1 MGTSIKLMDPADN
14 EFLAQLEKK
23 SGKPNHFFR
32 TMANRPEV
40 LKSFVPLY
48 GAIMGPGLVERRVKE
63 LVYLAASFA
72 NECAYCSAA
81 HSASGK
87 KAGISE
93 DELTALQTE
102 QEAPFSASERAAIQ
116 YARELTR
123 TADAR
128 DSRETLAEHFSPEQI
143 VEITL
148 IAAMANFTNRFNN
161 GLELKPE
168 E

>member
-1 MGTSIKLMDPADN
+1 MGTAIKLMDPAEN

-23 SGKPNHFFR
+23 TGPNHMYR

-40 LKSFVPLY
+40 LKAFVPLY
-48 GAIMGPGLVERRVKE
+48 GAIMGPGLVERRIKE
-63 LVYLAASFA
+63 LVYLAVSFA

-81 HSASGK
+81 HTAISK
-87 KAGISE
+87 KASITE
-93 DELTALQTE
+93 DELAALRTE
-102 QEAPFSASERAAIQ
+102 QDPLFSFAERAAIQ

-123 TADAR
+123 TADAG
-128 DSRETLAEHFSPEQI
+128 DTREGLNEHFSSEQI

-148 IAAMANFTNRFNN
+148 IVAMANFTNRFNN

-168 E
+168 